1 MGLNKIYYC
10 FIFLIFTL
18 KLISQDDYVND
29 NQMRYEDWTY
39 KPYIKTV
46 QLHESSF
53 DANPAL
59 LQLNGSELLELSFDD
74 LEADKKEYSISFVHC
89 NANWEPSDLLNAE
102 FMNGFF
108 EANIINFNYSTN
120 TIQKYTHYSILFPQS
135 NMQFTKSG
143 NYIAYVYEDNNKEK
157 IVLTKRFMIYENK
170 VTVVASVRQAMG
182 NDEQYERQHI
192 DFSILNSQYELT
204 NPFTDLKVVITQNN
218 RWDNVVNNIKP
229 TFVEPNKLTYSLDDK
244 STFNG
249 GNEFRYFDT
258 RSLRT
263 YTERVYDIRKDS
275 SYIYHVELKNDE
287 LKSFK
292 NYSFYNDLNGGFLIK
307 NQDMIGSPDI
317 EADYA
322 WVHFFLPYDN
332 AQGAGNFY
340 VLGKLTEWRL
350 NKTNRMT
357 YNYKKMGYECSL
369 FIKQGYYNYTY
380 VYLKD
385 DKKGGDETFSEGNH
399 WETEN
404 DYAIYVYHRQ
414 RGTYYDQLVAIKRL
428 NSLRK

>member
-1 MGLNKIYYC
+1 MGFNKIYYC
-10 FIFLIFTL
+10 FIFIVFTL

-39 KPYIKTV
+39 KSYIKTV

-53 DANPAL
+53 DANPAIM
-59 LQLNGSELLELSFDD
+59 QLNGSELLELSFDD

-89 NANWEPSDLLNAE
+89 DANWAPSNLLNAE

-120 TIQKYTHYSILFPQS
+120 TIQKYTHYSIIFPQS

-143 NYIAYVYEDNNKEK
+143 NYIAFVYEDNNKEK

-170 VTVVASVRQAMG
+170 VTVVSSVRQAMG
-182 NDEQYERQHI
+182 NDEQYEKQHI
-192 DFSILNSQYELT
+192 DFTILNSQYELT

-218 RWDNVVNNIKP
+218 RWDNAVNNIKP
-229 TFVEPNKLTYSLDDK
+229 TFVEPGKLTYLLDDK

-275 SYIYHVELKNDE
+275 VYIYHVELKNDE

-369 FIKQGYYNYTY
+369 FIKQGYYNYNY

-428 NSLRK
+428 NSLRR

>member
-1 MGLNKIYYC
+1 MCLNKILYC
-10 FIFLIFTL
+10 FLFLIFTL

-29 NQMRYEDWTY
+29 NQMRYEDWIY
-39 KPYIKTV
+39 KSYIKTA
-46 QLHESSF
+46 QLHEFTF
-53 DANPAL
+53 DANPAIIP
-59 LQLNGSELLELSFDD
+59 LNGHELLELSFDD

-89 NANWEPSDLLNAE
+89 SANWEPSNLLNAE

-120 TIQKYTHYSILFPQS
+120 TIQKYTHYSIVFPQS

-143 NYIAYVYEDNNKEK
+143 NYIAYVYQDNDKEK

-170 VTVVASVRQAMG
+170 VTITASVRQAIG
-182 NDEQYERQHI
+182 NDEQFEKQHI
-192 DFSILNSQYELT
+192 DFSILNNQYELT
-204 NPFTDLKVVITQNN
+204 NPFSDLKVVITQNN
-218 RWDNVVNNIKP
+218 RWDNAVNNIKP
-229 TFVEPNKLTYSLDDK
+229 TFVEPGKLTYSLDDK

-307 NQDMIGSPDI
+307 NQDMVGNPDI

-322 WVHFFLPYDN
+322 WVHFFIPYDN

-380 VYLKD
+380 IYLKD
-385 DKKGGDETFSEGNH
+385 DKKGGDETFTEGNH